1 MPGMSGVELLA
12 QVKDIYPE
20 TVRMMLTGN
29 ADQETAAEAVNTGH
43 VFRFLTKPCPP
54 STFITA
60 LVLAQRQY
68 RLITAEKELLQKTL
82 NGSVNVLSELLSLAN
97 PTAFSSGVRFK
108 TYVVQIAKRLD
119 LPNLWQYEISA
130 LMSQIGCM
138 TLPGDVLSKVYAGV
152 ELNDDELSMY
162 AKHPAVG
169 AKLLEQ
175 IPRLENV
182 VKIIALQQMRFDEY
196 DEKIANEELEE
207 VMLGAQVLKT
217 VADFDRLLFQGKKR
231 SEALQ
236 TLQQEKGAHNP
247 KVLQALNGIKIDKQ
261 RIVVSIRVADI
272 GIGMIAAEDIV
283 ASNGSLVAPKGQAI
297 TWPIMQGVKNFAK
310 QIGIV
315 EPIQMSIEQA
325 VSEEKE

>member
-1 MPGMSGVELLA
+1 
-12 QVKDIYPE
+12 
-20 TVRMMLTGN
+20 
-29 ADQETAAEAVNTGH
+29 
-43 VFRFLTKPCPP
+43 
-54 STFITA
+54 
-60 LVLAQRQY
+60 
-68 RLITAEKELLQKTL
+68 
-82 NGSVNVLSELLSLAN
+82 
-97 PTAFSSGVRFK
+97 
-108 TYVVQIAKRLD
+108 
-119 LPNLWQYEISA
+119 
-130 LMSQIGCM
+130 MSQIGCM